1 MSAPEFEPPEDHDP
15 LADGERLLVALV
27 DVALNGGAEPLR
39 NALGA
44 LDFRD
49 TRLIVLVQ
57 ALTLA
62 EGIREARAAPP
73 PGRLA
78 RWRRAWRAAVAAWRE
93 EAGR

>member
-1 MSAPEFEPPEDHDP
+1 MSASDFEPPEDDP

-27 DVALNGGAEPLR
+27 DVAINGGPGPLR

-44 LDFRD
+44 LDFAD

-62 EGIREARAAPP
+62 DAVREQRAVPP
-73 PGRLA
+73 GGRLA
-78 RWRRAWRAAVAAWRE
+78 RWRRAWRAAAAAWRRE
-93 EAGR
+93 LRR